1 MLRQF
6 RQKIRL
12 LPNGKQIDALRRH
25 FSRRLTDLPEFPV
38 SKEGKRLS
46 LPYKDLVLP
55 VDHHI
60 AGIVRLFFFR
70 TDSADAV
77 VKYPVSFRLSF
88 IT

>member
-60 AGIVRLFFFR
+60 AGIVRLSFFILVLQVQR
-70 TDSADAV
+70 
-77 VKYPVSFRLSF
+77 
-88 IT
+88 